1 MKAVKLHHRLADIQ
15 ITPLAV
21 VRVSALKEF
30 ILHAL
35 DDFVETETVNLPGI
49 RARTKARHGDA
60 FETPGYYLRIYRTR
74 ADLTQAELAKKIHI
88 RQHHISEIENN
99 KRMIGKELAKK
110 LATVLN
116 CHYSKF
122 L

>member
-35 DDFVETETVNLPGI
+35 DNYVETEAVSLSKI
-49 RARTKARHGDA
+49 RARTKMRHGDA
-60 FETPGYYLRIYRTR
+60 YETPGYYLRIYRTR
-74 ADLTQAELAKKIHI
+74 ADITQAELAMKINI
-88 RQHHISEIENN
+88 RQHHISEMENN

-110 LATVLN
+110 LATALN
-116 CHYSKF
+116 CDYRKF